1 MERAVVCYAYLGGVV
16 TMIGRNLL
24 IGLIVVIVI
33 LWLAILAEKL
43 WF

>member
-1 MERAVVCYAYLGGVV
+1 
-16 TMIGRNLL
+16 MIGRNLL
-24 IGLIVVIVI
+24 IGSIVVIVI